1 MLVVVI
7 RSYANYDAPS
17 LFCKSF
23 DYLIKELVQTFLKN
37 YLELSGDAVFAS

>member
-1 MLVVVI
+1 MVVVVI

-23 DYLIKELVQTFLKN
+23 DYLIKEPFETFLKN
-37 YLELSGDAVFAS
+37 YFELSGDAVFAS